1 MQFNKNSQI
10 QKENN
15 KLFVTLNDLIDDME
29 YENNINSD
37 MYQER
42 GEIYDKEKLNW
53 NLNRN
58 SSGRFN
64 DKYIHSVLSFK
75 DLNKFKPKI
84 ENDKVENAK
93 KKMGNNNHIM
103 KKKYKLNIYKI
114 FFENFILI
122 IFCIFY
128 NN

>member
-42 GEIYDKEKLNW
+42 GEIYDMEKLNW

-64 DKYIHSVLSFK
+64 DKYIHSVMSFT

-93 KKMGNNNHIM
+93 KNGK
-103 KKKYKLNIYKI
+103 
-114 FFENFILI
+114 
-122 IFCIFY
+122 
-128 NN
+128 

>member
-58 SSGRFN
+58 SNGRFN
-64 DKYIHSVLSFK
+64 DKYIHSVMSFK

-84 ENDKVENAK
+84 HKYIAYIIQSFAAFFRFFLRD
-93 KKMGNNNHIM
+93 GNSS
-103 KKKYKLNIYKI
+103 LNQKQIHQMQYI
-114 FFENFILI
+114 HPHLMI
-122 IFCIFY
+122 
-128 NN
+128 